1 VNIHFNTMVKDEGI
15 LLESVLPIWKKYP
28 IEKFIFYNDNST
40 DNTIEV
46 IYKHLS
52 RERVVILNDNLPS
65 FHEAH
70 HRSRM
75 LEYSRENGADFV
87 FSIDADELLS
97 ENLVSDYDVFLKEY
111 ETRDIHL
118 YWYNIVEGTLN
129 KTRQDPSYRNNYR
142 SFILPIKRTGKF
154 NLELWKYHTP
164 RVPIVDLPTTTTKRY
179 GVIHLQAINKRFYA
193 LKQLW
198 YKHFELVEYQ
208 HSVKEINK
216 RYDPVVNNLLFLPI
230 RTPKFITGE
239 LAFNPDVYDNIEKV
253 KGYHEY
259 IKQNYNSNLVTFG
272 KEYI

>member
-1 VNIHFNTMVKDEGI
+1 MNIHFNTMVKDEGI

-129 KTRQDPSYRNNYR
+129 KTRQDPLYRNNYR

-164 RVPIVDLPTTTTKRY
+164 RVPIVDLPMATTKRY

-198 YKHFELVEYQ
+198 Y
-208 HSVKEINK
+208 
-216 RYDPVVNNLLFLPI
+216 NLLFLPI